1 QDLFNALDE
10 LLKFQ
15 PEEGFRGVLR
25 RVGLQDVLQMECLA
39 RSSSVLEIVTE
50 EFRGS
55 VFVQDGQIIHAEVGE
70 QSGEAAFNQL
80 LSLNGGEF
88 NHKPFSEPPA
98 RTISGS
104 WEFLLMEAARKRDEA
119 NESPSA
125 AETGMSTTAP
135 AGITEILSRA
145 PGGAAHAIGG
155 VGQVE
160 SILGPSIAPAPVETL
175 P

>member
-1 QDLFNALDE
+1 
-10 LLKFQ
+10 
-15 PEEGFRGVLR
+15 
-25 RVGLQDVLQMECLA
+25 
-39 RSSSVLEIVTE
+39 SSSVLEIVTE

-80 LSLNGGEF
+80 LSLSGGEF

-119 NESPSA
+119 SDPLTTSPFPSVEQAAAETTAETLVAPTPSAPAQHAVESPSVPA
-125 AETGMSTTAP
+125 LGSESVAESEPVPAVDEGM
-135 AGITEILSRA
+135 
-145 PGGAAHAIGG
+145 
-155 VGQVE
+155 
-160 SILGPSIAPAPVETL
+160 
-175 P
+175 